1 MKNVLLYF
9 GKSPEKKEH
18 VCKILEDLNLRPIV
32 VDDNDTSQSVGY
44 LFQLPGFSNNETNGM
59 HIPLDLM
66 LFEDAEDDI
75 ISEFNKFSSLLHCEM
90 KQKAMLTRHN
100 QNWKLCDLLY
110 EIEKEHAYFGYVEK
124 IHTILNQSQHLIID
138 DYTKESWS
146 IYEKAF
152 YQAYDALQKEQTLEE
167 ITKVYETLNQA
178 KDALKKK

>member
-9 GKSPEKKEH
+9 GASPEKKVH
-18 VCKILEDLNLRPIV
+18 VCKILEDLALSPIV
-32 VDDNDTSQSVGY
+32 VEDKDTAQSVGY
-44 LFQLPGFSNNETNGM
+44 LMKLSGFHKTEEEGT
-59 HIPLDLM
+59 HISMDLM
-66 LFEDAEDDI
+66 LFEDAKDEI
-75 ISEFNKFSSLLHCEM
+75 ITEFNRFSSLLHCEM
-90 KQKAMLTRHN
+90 KQKAMLTKHN
-100 QNWKLCDLLY
+100 QNWKLCDLLH

-167 ITKVYETLNQA
+167 IITVYETLIQS
-178 KDALKKK
+178 KESLKKK